1 MAKGEFDKELSTYLS
16 RRKKA
21 GMPDVVNFFKGLL
34 PKPTPPPVQMNLP
47 EEVETYE
54 EKPAVPAQIQQQPK
68 PAQQKQEQTK
78 EKILEEVQEYKTD
91 QKNVLDF
98 IMDKIGITRK
108 QVISE
113 EEKEAKIQDL
123 VKKEM
128 MQKDI
133 REVAKIALMAIKK
146 LPSDDLK
153 QFKNSSE
160 FDALKGLLK
169 KYDLIK

>member
-21 GMPDVVNFFKGLL
+21 GMPDVVNFFKGMF

-54 EKPAVPAQIQQQPK
+54 EKPQIQQKPVQP
-68 PAQQKQEQTK
+68 PQAKQEQKK
-78 EKILEEVQEYKTD
+78 EEILEEVQEYKTD
-91 QKNVLDF
+91 QKNVLGF

-108 QVISE
+108 PAMTE

-146 LPSDDLK
+146 LPPDDLK
-153 QFKNSSE
+153 QFKNSAE
-160 FDALKGLLK
+160 FDALKNLLK

>member
-21 GMPDVVNFFKGLL
+21 GMPDVMNFFKGLL

-54 EKPAVPAQIQQQPK
+54 EKPAAPVQPQQQPK
-68 PAQQKQEQTK
+68 PEAKK
-78 EKILEEVQEYKTD
+78 EEILEEVQEYKAD
-91 QKNVLDF
+91 QKNVLGF
-98 IMDKIGITRK
+98 IMDKIGLARK
-108 QVISE
+108 QAMTE
-113 EEKEAKIQDL
+113 EEKESKIQDL

-133 REVAKIALMAIKK
+133 REIAKITLIAIKK
-146 LPSDDLK
+146 LQPDDLK
-153 QFKNSSE
+153 QFKNSAE
-160 FDALKGLLK
+160 FDTLKSMLK

>member
-1 MAKGEFDKELSTYLS
+1 MAKGDFDRELSIYLS

-21 GMPDVVNFFKGLL
+21 GMPDIVRFLKGFL
-34 PKPTPPPVQMNLP
+34 PKPTPPPVKMSLP
-47 EEVETYE
+47 EDIETYE
-54 EKPAVPAQIQQQPK
+54 EKPVVPAQMQQPK
-68 PAQQKQEQTK
+68 PALQKQEKK
-78 EKILEEVQEYKTD
+78 EEIMEEVQEYKAD
-91 QKNVLDF
+91 QKNVLGF
-98 IMDKIGITRK
+98 IMDKIGIARK
-108 QVISE
+108 QAMTE

-146 LPSDDLK
+146 LQPDDLK
-153 QFKNSSE
+153 QFKNSAE

>member
-21 GMPDVVNFFKGLL
+21 GVPDVVNFFKGLL

-54 EKPAVPAQIQQQPK
+54 EKPVVQAQLQPK
-68 PAQQKQEQTK
+68 PAQQKQEQKK
-78 EKILEEVQEYKTD
+78 EEIMEEVQEYKAD
-91 QKNVLDF
+91 QKNVLGF

-108 QVISE
+108 QAMTE

-146 LPSDDLK
+146 LPPDDLK
-153 QFKNSSE
+153 QFKNSAE

>member
-21 GMPDVVNFFKGLL
+21 GMPDVMNFLKGML
-34 PKPTPPPVQMNLP
+34 PKPTPPPVKMNLP
-47 EEVETYE
+47 DEVETYE
-54 EKPAVPAQIQQQPK
+54 ETQQTPQSPPK
-68 PAQQKQEQTK
+68 PAQQPKPETK
-78 EKILEEVQEYKTD
+78 KEEILEEVQEYKTE
-91 QKNVLDF
+91 QKNVLGF
-98 IMDKIGITRK
+98 IMDRIGIARK
-108 QVISE
+108 QAMTE

-123 VKKEM
+123 VRKEM

-146 LPSDDLK
+146 LPQDLK
-153 QFKNSSE
+153 QFKNSAE
-160 FDALKGLLK
+160 FDALKNLLK